1 MKYDKVTRTFDC
13 DPALTD
19 TQVLDFCRNG
29 FLVLEGVVD
38 DETNHRT
45 CDHLNGKIPINPS
58 YIPEGFTNEDLER
71 IRNSEYG
78 STLILED
85 WFVEQVFLNPQ
96 LAGALRSLLGKNV
109 GLPVTIGKHSVQ
121 CPASAQGWHHDAD
134 CVFGPE
140 VNYLEVFYYPQDTPV
155 EMGPTAVVP
164 GSHIVPSVPFRGVLD
179 PNGRTLRE
187 AEEKGVVTAAP
198 AGSFVVH
205 SQSILHRRSEST
217 AKGLRQMLKY
227 NYWRTVPPERDW
239 IVEPDFDFRT
249 ADYGG
254 HDVARYFA
262 HMFYWL
268 CGKGDEFRI
277 IGGQAW
283 PWRSANQIGPSYG
296 FGATEGYLP
305 DWRRANPDGY
315 TR

>member
-1 MKYDKVTRTFDC
+1 MKYDEANRTFDC
-13 DPALTD
+13 RPTLTD
-19 TQVLDFCRNG
+19 TQVLEFCRNG
-29 FLVLEGVVD
+29 FLVVEGVVP
-38 DETNHRT
+38 DEINRRT
-45 CDHLNGKIPINPS
+45 CDYLNGEIPANPS

-71 IRNSEYG
+71 IRNSKNG
-78 STLILED
+78 TTLILED
-85 WFVEQVFLNPQ
+85 WFVEQVLLNPQ

-109 GLPVTIGKHSVQ
+109 GLPVTLAKHSVQ

-140 VNYLEVFYYPQDTPV
+140 VNYLEVFYYPQDTPI

-164 GSHIVPSVPFRGVLD
+164 GTHI
-179 PNGRTLRE
+179 GRTHRE
-187 AEEKGVVTAAP
+187 DEEKGVATAAP
-198 AGSFVVH
+198 AGSFVLH

-217 AKGLRQMLKY
+217 AKGLRHMLKY

-254 HDVARYFA
+254 HRVARYYA
-262 HMFYWL
+262 HMLYWL
-268 CGKGDEFRI
+268 CGRGDEFRI

-283 PWRSANQIGPSYG
+283 PWRTANQIGPSYG

-305 DWRRANPDGY
+305 DWRKANPDGY
-315 TR
+315 AR